1 MLKNFFEGREKIT
14 EEFRNK
20 GFPFYYD
27 KAYEH
32 RIKFEREEEEIKN
45 IRDKNGLIHYGKLMR
60 KIGVKE
66 RKINRELAK
75 K

>member
-1 MLKNFFEGREKIT
+1 MLKNFFEGRAKTT
-14 EEFRNK
+14 EEFRYK
-20 GFPFYYD
+20 VFPFYYD